1 MQIRETAEERMHRLI
16 EDSSSDHAI
25 LRSPEPE
32 SCKIYFI
39 FKPFDRIIKGII
51 LGDPVKASKDQSDQE
66 GAST

>member
-1 MQIRETAEERMHRLI
+1 MEIRETAQDRMHRLI

-25 LRSPEPE
+25 LRSPEAE

-39 FKPFDRIIKGII
+39 FSNLLSRIIKGH
-51 LGDPVKASKDQSDQE
+51 PVKASKDQSDQE